1 MQATLPTLTARGT
14 AREHGSPEL
23 GAERLRKRRT
33 GMNWNSVIRWGAV
46 LIFALTVALG
56 AIGCSEE
63 EKLRWGLIPA
73 DDATEMLRQYEPVVE
88 YLEDRLGMDVEVEV
102 TTDYTAAI
110 TAMKNKHI
118 EMAWFGPFSYILAAE
133 EAGAEALVNG
143 VRRDTG
149 KATYKSI
156 IITKPDSG
164 IETLD
169 DLKGRTFAFVDPAST
184 SGNLIPRK
192 MLMENGIDPDED
204 FSTIYFAGTHDAVEL
219 AVKNGTVDAGA
230 LGDTTHHRM
239 LNEGHVSA
247 EEVRIVHESVPI
259 PGSPIVVRGDLPQ
272 DLKDRIKQALIDM
285 DEQTIMRVGGWGDIE
300 RYEAV
305 TDSDYDV
312 IRETKE
318 LLGL

>member
-1 MQATLPTLTARGT
+1 
-14 AREHGSPEL
+14 
-23 GAERLRKRRT
+23 
-33 GMNWNSVIRWGAV
+33 MNWFKKMGWGIS
-46 LIFALTVALG
+46 LIILLIAFGTVW
-56 AIGCSEE
+56 GCSSDDEE
-63 EKLRWGLIPA
+63 IIRWGLIPA
-73 DDATEMLRQYEPVVE
+73 DDATEMLRQYEPVVD
-88 YLEDRLGMDVEVEV
+88 YLENVLGLDVEVQV

-156 IITKPDSG
+156 IITKADSG
-164 IETLD
+164 IETLE
-169 DLKGRTFAFVDPAST
+169 DLKGCTFAFVDPAST

-192 MLMENGIDPDED
+192 MLMENGIDPEED
-204 FSTIYFAGTHDAVEL
+204 FSTIHYAGTHDAVEL

-230 LGDTTHHRM
+230 LGDTTHKRM
-239 LNEGHVSA
+239 LKEGHVDP
-247 EEVRIVHESVPI
+247 EDVHIVHESMPI

-272 DLKDRIKQALIDM
+272 DLKDRIKQALLDM
-285 DEQTIMRVGGWGDIE
+285 DEQTILRVGGWGDIE
-300 RYEAV
+300 GYVEV
-305 TDSDYDV
+305 SDSDYDV

-318 LLGL
+318 LLDL

>member
-1 MQATLPTLTARGT
+1 MQRTWLLRYGT
-14 AREHGSPEL
+14 AL
-23 GAERLRKRRT
+23 IVVLLMVLA
-33 GMNWNSVIRWGAV
+33 AV
-46 LIFALTVALG
+46 
-56 AIGCSEE
+56 GCSGDEDGE
-63 EKLRWGLIPA
+63 ITKLRWGLIPA

-88 YLEDRLGMDVEVEV
+88 YMESVLGLDVEVQV

-110 TAMKNKHI
+110 IAMKQKHI

-133 EAGAEALVNG
+133 EAGAEALANG

-156 IITKPDSG
+156 IITRADSG

-184 SGNLIPRK
+184 SGHLIPRK
-192 MLMENGIDPDED
+192 MLVENGIDPEED
-204 FSTIYFAGTHDAVEL
+204 FSAMQWAGTHNAVEL
-219 AVKNGTVDAGA
+219 AVKNGHVDAGA
-230 LGDTTHHRM
+230 LGDTTHRRM
-239 LNEGHVSA
+239 LEEGHIDPGEIFV
-247 EEVRIVHESVPI
+247 VHESEPI

-272 DLKDRIKQALIDM
+272 DLKDRIKQALIGM
-285 DEQTIMRVGGWGDIE
+285 DEQTILRVGGWGDIE

-312 IRETKE
+312 IRDTRE

>member
-1 MQATLPTLTARGT
+1 MQRTRLLRHGT
-14 AREHGSPEL
+14 AII
-23 GAERLRKRRT
+23 
-33 GMNWNSVIRWGAV
+33 VV
-46 LIFALTVALG
+46 LLVVLAAM
-56 AIGCSEE
+56 GCSEDE
-63 EKLRWGLIPA
+63 DGEITKLRWGLIPA

-88 YLEDRLGMDVEVEV
+88 YMESVLGLDVEVQV

-110 TAMKNKHI
+110 IAMKQKHI

-133 EAGAEALVNG
+133 EAGAEAIANG

-156 IITKPDSG
+156 IITRADSG

-184 SGNLIPRK
+184 SGHLIPRK
-192 MLMENGIDPDED
+192 MLVENGIDPDED
-204 FSTIYFAGTHDAVEL
+204 FSTVHYAGTHNAVEL

-230 LGDTTHHRM
+230 LGDTTHNRM
-239 LNEGHVSA
+239 LKEGHVGPDDIL
-247 EEVRIVHESVPI
+247 IVHESEPI

-272 DLKDRIKQALIDM
+272 DLKDRIKQALIGM
-285 DEQTIMRVGGWGDIE
+285 DEQTILRVGGWGDIE

-312 IRETKE
+312 IRDTKE